1 MRLLLR
7 LLLLRLR
14 LLLFRGSCFLSAL
27 GHYSHT
33 QVFGII
39 GLWTQLLSNPQDVGG
54 EKSRD
59 PLVSRPVR
67 AVNFGYLSSAES
79 PSPSRSLALC
89 ATMTSELLSLRR
101 LFSSLALTYPFR
113 PYHL

>member
-59 PLVSRPVR
+59 PFVSRPVR
-67 AVNFGYLSSAES
+67 AVNFGYLSFAES
-79 PSPSRSLALC
+79 PSPSRSLALF
-89 ATMTSELLSLRR
+89 AMMTYVLLSLSTYV
-101 LFSSLALTYPFR
+101 SSLSINYPI
-113 PYHL
+113 